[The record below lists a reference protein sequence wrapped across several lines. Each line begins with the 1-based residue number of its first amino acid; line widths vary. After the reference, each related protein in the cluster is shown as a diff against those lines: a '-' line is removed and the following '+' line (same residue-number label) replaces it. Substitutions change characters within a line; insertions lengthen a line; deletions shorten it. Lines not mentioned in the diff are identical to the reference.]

1 MTERD
6 GEGERMKKKNE
17 NMNEE
22 DAWQVLRN
30 DKAYVFYAL
39 LDGSVGPERLQHNAV
54 VLALHVQ
61 QALHIQLLPPHT
73 NDDEER

>member
-1 MTERD
+1 
-6 GEGERMKKKNE
+6 
-17 NMNEE
+17 MNGTQR
-22 DAWQVLRN
+22 DAWKVFRN

-61 QALHIQLLPPHT
+61 QTLHIQLLPPHT
-73 NDDEER
+73 NDDKNR